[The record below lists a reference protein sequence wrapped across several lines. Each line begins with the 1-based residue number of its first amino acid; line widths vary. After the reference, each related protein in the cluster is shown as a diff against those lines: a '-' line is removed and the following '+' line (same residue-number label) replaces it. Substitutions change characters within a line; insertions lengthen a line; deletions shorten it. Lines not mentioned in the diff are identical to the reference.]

1 MSLERSSVLDNSPFR
16 TTIPGFRRT
25 IRKFH
30 TNHRR
35 SMPWRETADPYCIVV
50 SEIMLQQTQVERVQG
65 KYPQFIARFP
75 DFQTLADA
83 PLAEVLVLWQGL
95 GYNRRAVALKRI
107 AETVTTDHGGLL
119 PDSVET
125 LRKLPGIGHATASA
139 IAAFAFNKP
148 AAFIETNIRRV
159 FIHHF
164 FDGRIDVHDDE
175 ILPLVEKTLDRKN
188 PREWYYA
195 LMDYGA
201 SLKKSVPN
209 PNRRSRHY
217 TRQAKFEGSSRQK
230 RGAIL
235 RFVLMHAD
243 CTERA
248 IAARLSLPPEQV
260 RPLLSR
266 MVAEG
271 LLSVIKKR
279 YSVV

>member
-1 MSLERSSVLDNSPFR
+1 MSIKPLTRPVSAEDIRRFRSVIRAFFR
-16 TTIPGFRRT
+16 E
-25 IRKFH
+25 
-30 TNHRR
+30 NRR
-35 SMPWRETADPYCIVV
+35 SMPWRDTHDPFAIVV
-50 SEIMLQQTQVERVQG
+50 SEIMLQQTQVDRVRE
-65 KYPQFIARFP
+65 KYAAFIAQFR
-75 DFQTLADA
+75 DFRSLAEA
-83 PLAEVLVLWQGL
+83 PLAEVLSLWQGL
-95 GYNRRAVALKRI
+95 GYNRRAIALKGI
-107 AETVTTDHGGLL
+107 AAIVSDDFGGRL

-125 LRKLPGIGHATASA
+125 LMKLPGIGHATASS
-139 IAAFAFNKP
+139 IAAFAFNMP
-148 AAFIETNIRRV
+148 TVFIETNIRRV

-164 FDGRIDVHDDE
+164 FHGRTDVHDDE
-175 ILPLVEKTLDRKN
+175 ILPLVQKALDRKS

-217 TRQAKFEGSSRQK
+217 TRQTKFEGSTRQK

-235 RFVLMHAD
+235 RFVLVHAA

-248 IAARLSLPPEQV
+248 IATHLSLPPEDV
-260 RPLLSR
+260 RPILSR

-271 LLSVIKKR
+271 LLTVIKKR

>member
-1 MSLERSSVLDNSPFR
+1 MSIKPLTRPVSAEDIRRFRSVIRAFFR
-16 TTIPGFRRT
+16 E
-25 IRKFH
+25 
-30 TNHRR
+30 NRR
-35 SMPWRETADPYCIVV
+35 SMPWRDTRDPFAIVV
-50 SEIMLQQTQVERVQG
+50 SEIMLQQTQVDRVYE
-65 KYPQFIARFP
+65 KYTAFIARFP
-75 DFQTLADA
+75 DFRSLAEA
-83 PLAEVLVLWQGL
+83 PLAEVLTLWQGL
-95 GYNRRAVALKRI
+95 GYNRRAIALKGI
-107 AETVTTDHGGLL
+107 AAIVSDDFGGRL

-125 LRKLPGIGHATASA
+125 LMKLPGIGHATASS
-139 IAAFAFNKP
+139 IAAFAFNMP
-148 AAFIETNIRRV
+148 TVFIETNIRRV

-164 FDGRIDVHDDE
+164 FHGRTDVHDDE
-175 ILPLVEKTLDRKN
+175 ILPLVQKALDRKS

-217 TRQAKFEGSSRQK
+217 TRQTKFEGSTRQK

-235 RFVLMHAD
+235 RFVLVHAA

-248 IAARLSLPPEQV
+248 IATHLSLPPEDV
-260 RPLLSR
+260 RPILSR

-271 LLSVIKKR
+271 LLTVIKKR